1 VEKVKFKNVLMVG
14 IGLFLT
20 LNTSLF
26 SIGIIEKNKSLTW
39 YSNGMYLFEKGKY
52 LKSVECFEKALSINP
67 NNAKARA
74 MMDKVVKMA
83 MQKKKHLQRKHFQG
97 NSTQVSRKPR
107 EIVYDSENSFLL
119 ANNYLKNVEK
129 TLQTHLGKNNL
140 NFQHLNKYLKN
151 AKGSKMQQEKIA
163 QQMQEAK
170 AQDYNKMG
178 MEYAKKGDF
187 QKAIGLFQKAIQQN
201 PYDVEAHI
209 NLGLAYAYSDR
220 LYDAVKEYKM
230 VLKLA
235 DKNSREYKI
244 AQTMIEKLKSFI

>member
-1 VEKVKFKNVLMVG
+1 MEYKKFLL
-14 IGLFLT
+14 IGVSIFLFW
-20 LNTSLF
+20 NNSLF

-39 YSNGMYLFEKGKY
+39 YSNGMYLFEKGEY

-67 NNAKARA
+67 DNAQARA

-83 MQKKKHLQRKHFQG
+83 MQKKRH
-97 NSTQVSRKPR
+97 SQVRNYTHHREGGSVNKPR
-107 EIVYDSENSFLL
+107 EIVYDSQNSFSL
-119 ANNYLKNVEK
+119 ANNYLKNIQK
-129 TLQTHLGKNNL
+129 TMQTHLGRDNL

-151 AKGSKMQQEKIA
+151 AEGSKVQQAQIA
-163 QQMQEAK
+163 QEMEQAQ
-170 AQDYNKMG
+170 AQDYNKQG
-178 MEYAKKGDF
+178 LQYAKKGEF
-187 QKAIGLFQKAIQQN
+187 GKAIALFQKAIQKN
-201 PYDVEAHI
+201 PYDVQAHI

-244 AQTMIEKLKSFI
+244 ARTMIEKLKSFI